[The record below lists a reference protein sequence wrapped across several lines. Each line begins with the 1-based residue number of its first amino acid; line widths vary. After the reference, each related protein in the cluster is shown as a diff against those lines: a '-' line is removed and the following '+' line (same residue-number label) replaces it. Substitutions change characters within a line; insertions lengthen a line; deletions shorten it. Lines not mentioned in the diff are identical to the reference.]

1 MGIKNVLNKLVMALN
16 LKNVVVGEQAKQIQ
30 QEQQEQQQETPRSSI
45 PPPSKGLILNKDE
58 VETLL
63 IMVKE
68 AHFKGEH
75 VQKVYELVLKLQNY
89 YSTL

>member
-1 MGIKNVLNKLVMALN
+1 MVLKKWLNKLVMALK
-16 LKNVVVGEQAKQIQ
+16 LSNVVFGEQAKQ
-30 QEQQEQQQETPRSSI
+30 EQQKNQQL
-45 PPPSKGLILNKDE
+45 PPSDKVLSLNKDE

-63 IMVKE
+63 LMIKE

>member
-1 MGIKNVLNKLVMALN
+1 MALN

-30 QEQQEQQQETPRSSI
+30 QEQQEQQQETPRSST

>member
-16 LKNVVVGEQAKQIQ
+16 LKNVVVGEQAKQVQ
-30 QEQQEQQQETPRSSI
+30 QEQQEQQQEVPRSSI

-63 IMVKE
+63 LMVKE

>member
-1 MGIKNVLNKLVMALN
+1 MALN
-16 LKNVVVGEQAKQIQ
+16 LKNVVVGEQAKQVQ
-30 QEQQEQQQETPRSSI
+30 QEQHHQPHPPQETPRSSS
-45 PPPSKGLILNKDE
+45 PPPNKGLIRDKDE

-63 IMVKE
+63 LMIKE

>member
-1 MGIKNVLNKLVMALN
+1 MALKLN
-16 LKNVVVGEQAKQIQ
+16 NVVVGEQAKQIQ
-30 QEQQEQQQETPRSSI
+30 QEQQPQPEPQRSTA
-45 PPPSKGLILNKDE
+45 PPPNKGLVLNKDE

-63 IMVKE
+63 IMIKE

>member
-1 MGIKNVLNKLVMALN
+1 MVLKKWLFKLVMALN
-16 LKNVVVGEQAKQIQ
+16 LKNVVVGDQTKQ
-30 QEQQEQQQETPRSSI
+30 EHKKQETTSNILS
-45 PPPSKGLILNKDE
+45 LNKDE

>member
-1 MGIKNVLNKLVMALN
+1 MVLKKWLNKLVMALK
-16 LKNVVVGEQAKQIQ
+16 LSNVVFGEQAKQ
-30 QEQQEQQQETPRSSI
+30 EQQKNQQL
-45 PPPSKGLILNKDE
+45 PPSDNTLSLNKDE

-63 IMVKE
+63 LMIKE

>member
-63 IMVKE
+63 LMVKE

>member
-1 MGIKNVLNKLVMALN
+1 MVLKKWLFKLVMALRLN
-16 LKNVVVGEQAKQIQ
+16 NVIVGEQAKQ
-30 QEQQEQQQETPRSSI
+30 EQQKIQSTQPTQSTP
-45 PPPSKGLILNKDE
+45 PLPSGLNLNKDE

-75 VQKVYELVLKLQNY
+75 VQKVYELVLKLQTY